1 MVEEKIKELR
11 EELDKSIQDGEKYE
25 KTYKISIALDELIAE
40 YYGQK
45 IKNTLQNNTIYA
57 KI

>member
-11 EELDKSIQDGEKYE
+11 EELDKSIQNGEKYE
-25 KTYKISIALDELIAE
+25 KTYKISIELDELIAK